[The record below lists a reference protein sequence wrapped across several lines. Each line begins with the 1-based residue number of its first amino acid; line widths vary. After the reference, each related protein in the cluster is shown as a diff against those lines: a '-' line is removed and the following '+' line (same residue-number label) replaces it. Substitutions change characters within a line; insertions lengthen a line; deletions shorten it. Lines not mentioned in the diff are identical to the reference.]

1 LYLKLFVTLSFFHTK
16 IGPQIYCS
24 FPENALDAQLMRRI
38 ANLMDHPL
46 EEGFFIYNF
55 EDLNS
60 MNYYFDIYS
69 DWARGGRQMLML
81 SVIVNQSVNKEREK
95 NVLLWFIEFTEKLQS
110 NKEAYKAFHIYEKQ
124 KYDEKVQKNIE
135 ENEELVKSWLK
146 EIHWKSLEEF
156 RDKSEEEKIASI
168 FKEKEIFDT
177 HEKLSKG
184 AIRCDDLQKWFNE
197 NFKQSL
203 FDGVIKKFID
213 NQFILI
219 TEIIYEQH
227 LLLLKEVKAIRMPP
241 KSLIEHFDESPK
253 ISDLVIQKV
262 KKVFDKYIP
271 TKEDSFQLFQFI
283 ADPKI
288 YNVLSKLRAGPILKN
303 TLPNLISEDAFTSL
317 LEILKILKKHEII
330 DEFKYKKEIF
340 VVLIAD
346 IQITTSFP
354 KYLRK

>member
-1 LYLKLFVTLSFFHTK
+1 LKLFVTLSYFHSK
-16 IGPQIYCS
+16 IGPYIYCS
-24 FPENALDAQLMRRI
+24 FPEKALDAQLMRKI

-46 EEGFFIYNF
+46 DEGFFNYNF

-60 MNYYFDIYS
+60 MNYYFEIYS
-69 DWARGGRQMLML
+69 GWARGGRQMLML
-81 SVIVNQSVNKEREK
+81 SVIVNQIVTKEREK
-95 NVLLWFIEFTEKLQS
+95 NILSYFIEFIEKLQS
-110 NKEAYKAFHIYEKQ
+110 NEEAYRAFHLYEKQ
-124 KYDEKVQKNIE
+124 KYDEIIQKNIE

-146 EIHWKSLEEF
+146 EIHWASLEEF

-168 FKEKEIFDT
+168 FKDKEIFDT

-197 NFKQSL
+197 NFKKSL
-203 FDGVIKKFID
+203 FNGVIKKFID
-213 NQFILI
+213 NQFILR

-227 LLLLKEVKAIRMPP
+227 ILLLKEVKAIRMPP

-253 ISDLVIQKV
+253 ISDLVVQKV

-288 YNVLSKLRAGPILKN
+288 YNVLSKLRTGPILKN
-303 TLPNLISEDAFTSL
+303 TLPNLISENAFTSL

-330 DEFKYKKEIF
+330 DEFKYKREIF

-354 KYLRK
+354 EYLRK

>member
-1 LYLKLFVTLSFFHTK
+1 LKLFVTLSFFHTK